1 MRIWMPR
8 SLCLLAL
15 AACAP
20 LAHAQ
25 IYHCIGA
32 HGEPVFSGEPCATPA
47 PSASTMAGH
56 GHGQRFGDPC
66 ADSPDALRQA
76 LANVFTT
83 HDVNRLAG
91 LILWR
96 DMDQASALT
105 TLRSLSAWL
114 QQPLTGIAIA
124 YPTGPPFAPGP
135 QPAVSAGDPAADSSA
150 ASPPPNGFEVSTGG
164 ADGGTRDFGVTQS
177 GRCWWLTF

>member
-1 MRIWMPR
+1 M
-8 SLCLLAL
+8 CLLAL

-20 LAHAQ
+20 LARAQ

-47 PSASTMAGH
+47 PSASAMAS
-56 GHGQRFGDPC
+56 HGQRFAAPC
-66 ADSPDALRQA
+66 ADSPAALRQA
-76 LANVFTT
+76 LASVFTT

-96 DMDQASALT
+96 DMDQGSART
-105 TLRSLSAWL
+105 TLRSLAAWL
-114 QQPLTGIAIA
+114 KQPLTGIAIA
-124 YPTGPPFAPGP
+124 YPTGPPFANGPGP
-135 QPAVSAGDPAADSSA
+135 AASASGPAAGSSA
-150 ASPPPNGFEVSTGG
+150 PLPPPTGFEVSTGG
-164 ADGGTRDFGVTQS
+164 TDGFTRDFGVTQS